1 MEKENRKDP
10 IENAAGLASDLNTAA
25 NLGKTA
31 GKSRIGQIMIDTLF
45 GGLSPKLLIGLGA
58 VIVVLMILCLMI
70 SSTNASTLFNSKP
83 TAIEDIC
90 KALKNGFVQKKKD
103 ARSYIGNYINNT
115 YNCKGSNESM
125 SFLKADNIY
134 TFSSD
139 ACEITIDFEP
149 ELEEFAQHID
159 SHANAINSTLQFF
172 EQGGSSSLTS
182 EEKDVTEG
190 ILVIDEKGNL
200 KLNAYGSGLISS
212 YNSEYANNQSSAYFA
227 TLCQYSKNIF
237 DYEKNTS
244 EWTFSDFHMGKKE
257 KKVTVCYKRVRQPDM
272 TYKDE
277 IVACSLPHDK
287 EKTEIKY
294 VDALFG
300 HISVPMTYDVRKY
313 KKSDIE
319 KTAEDLIGQE
329 MYLSTNIDDEYE
341 KRQIADSDEAN
352 RIVDNI
358 ISDYE
363 LSYLVMYLGGSY
375 GYGYSGLI
383 TSNGFN
389 YLLETDDKATTA
401 IFWAYS
407 DGLNTILHNLPYRTD
422 SSASGPSMSHQ
433 CTQFAATFFYDVY
446 GFAALRGNGNMQA
459 DYLLKDCGK
468 DSACPV
474 KFERASSPAPGA
486 IISLYPN
493 HVVVVDEVDEDGT
506 IYISE
511 GNYNGKGA
519 VRTHQAYSSLS
530 DYIAKTGYTIKT
542 IAIPI
547 R

>member
-10 IENAAGLASDLNTAA
+10 LENAAGLASDLNTAA
-25 NLGKTA
+25 NLAKA
-31 GKSRIGQIMIDTLF
+31 SGKSGIGEIIIDTLF
-45 GGLSPKLLIGLGA
+45 GGLSPELLIGIGT
-58 VIVVLMILCLMI
+58 VIAILMILCLMV

-103 ARSYIGNYINNT
+103 ARIYIGNYINNT
-115 YNCKGSNESM
+115 YNCKGSSESM
-125 SFLKADNIY
+125 SYLKSENTY
-134 TFSSD
+134 TFSTD
-139 ACEITIDFEP
+139 ACEITIEFEP

-159 SHANAINSTLQFF
+159 SHANAVNSTLQFF
-172 EQGGSSSLTS
+172 EQGGSASLTN
-182 EEKDVTEG
+182 EEKEVNEE
-190 ILVIDEKGNL
+190 ILVIDENGNL
-200 KLNAYGSGLISS
+200 SLNPYGSGLISS

-227 TLCQYSKNIF
+227 TLRQYSRSIF
-237 DYEKNTS
+237 DYEKNMS
-244 EWTFSDFHMGKKE
+244 EWIFSNFHMGKK
-257 KKVTVCYKRVRQPDM
+257 KKEVTICYKRVRQPDM
-272 TYKDE
+272 AYKDE
-277 IVACSLPHDK
+277 VVACSLQHDK
-287 EKTEIKY
+287 EKTEIEY

-300 HISVPMTYDVRKY
+300 HISVPMTYDVTRY

-319 KTAEDLIGQE
+319 KTTEDLIGQE
-329 MYLSTNIDDEYE
+329 MYLSTDIDDEYE
-341 KRQIADSDEAN
+341 KRKINGSEEAE
-352 RIVDNI
+352 RIVENI

-389 YLLETDDKATTA
+389 YLMETDDKTTTA

-407 DGLNTILHNLPYRTD
+407 DDLNAILHNLPYRTD
-422 SSASGPSMSHQ
+422 YSASGPTMTHQ

-459 DYLLKDCGK
+459 DYLLKDCGR

-493 HVVVVDEVDEDGT
+493 HVIVVDEVDEDGT
-506 IYISE
+506 VYISE

-542 IAIPI
+542 IAIAI